1 MPDRVKVYNLEEGG
15 VQLVK
20 SEQHMADN
28 EFRAAQNGEF
38 GDDRSGGGIETR
50 GGMEKVNAVA
60 MDGAILGF
68 IDAPLVDQRFGSGFA
83 RASLSLATAQ
93 LNALNATPIIIVPA
107 PGPGLFLMPIQLT
120 CRGRRGAT
128 AWTAG
133 PELQVV
139 YEGLTTQLLDTLFL
153 DFFTAVNGTP
163 QDRPYSVSRVGTF
176 THTANTQQD
185 NLGLRLRLG
194 ADTNPGDD
202 ATLDVDLVYQVV
214 HGIYDDE
221 E

>member
-20 SEQHMADN
+20 SDQHMADN
-28 EFRAAQNGEF
+28 EFRAAQNAEF

-50 GGMEKVNAVA
+50 GGMEKVNSEA

-68 IDAPLVDQRFGSGFA
+68 IDAPLVDQRSGSGVGIA
-83 RASLSLATAQ
+83 RLHLGTAQ
-93 LNALNATPIIIVPA
+93 LDALNATPLILVPA
-107 PGPGLFLMPIQLT
+107 PGPGIFIMPIQLS

-133 PELQVV
+133 PQLQVV
-139 YEGLTTQLLDTLFL
+139 YEGLTVTLLDTLAL

-163 QDRPYSVSRVGTF
+163 QDKLYTVNRVNNM
-176 THTANTQQD
+176 THTANTQLA

-194 ADTNPGDD
+194 ADTNPGDA
-202 ATLDVDLVYQVV
+202 ATLDVNLLYQVV
-214 HGIYDDE
+214 HGIYDED
-221 E
+221 